1 MASGRLDQW
10 ITKKIQR
17 NPAVVAAWRKLQ
29 SVWVSRGTFR
39 LFFRVVSLMCYVCLF
54 LFFFARGLFPRLSRW
69 FLVSRCFSCPS
80 FGFSRLLLCSHS
92 SIVFRR
98 AVPFFMRFSYSLA
111 ACSVGLLRA
120 PSSDSI
126 RMHCS
131 PCPRRSRGASIPLC
145 GHQVHRK
152 GVFICHR

>member
-10 ITKKIQR
+10 ITNHFQR
-17 NPAVVAAWRKLQ
+17 NFAVVAAWRKLQ
-29 SVWVSRGTFR
+29 SVWVSRGAFR
-39 LFFRVVSLMCYVCLF
+39 LFFGYVCLF
-54 LFFFARGLFPRLSRW
+54 LFFFARGLFPRLSCW
-69 FLVSRCFSCPS
+69 FLVSRCFSSSSSS

-92 SIVFRR
+92 SIAFRR
-98 AVPFFMRFSYSLA
+98 VVPFFMRFSYSLA